1 MRREPGPV
9 DAQQGSSSAVQ
20 LQLDSITS
28 ATASNAS
35 PPPRSAPLN
44 KAEQE
49 HRKRPRPWGGVGGRI
64 GREGFSI
71 ANFRQF
77 YQCVKCNK
85 LRMTQPWFYLKQTV
99 LTRLI

>member
-1 MRREPGPV
+1 MRQEPGPV
-9 DAQQGSSSAVQ
+9 NAQQGSSSAAQ

-35 PPPRSAPLN
+35 PLPRSAPLS

-49 HRKRPRPWGGVGGRI
+49 HGKRLRGGGRI

-71 ANFRQF
+71 REFKAILSMR
-77 YQCVKCNK
+77 KM
-85 LRMTQPWFYLKQTV
+85 R
-99 LTRLI
+99 